1 MKFLRNFLTDDYMPY
16 IKMICSINVT
26 NTSELVFNHRW
37 REFPPQP
44 SVDPGGLYAGV
55 GPKMIHLGGSGA
67 ILAVLMPRFKTM
79 WSLWVTEIL
88 GWMGWWKVKVKDGGE
103 GMNLTILPKKNREW
117 FPFSKKK
124 LTENQLIFITGL
136 WAGVQKGQ
144 TKNEPTLASTRFPKV
159 WHDEPG
165 VRSFAPW
172 PYGNWRVGRWS
183 NKKTMSCWFQLK
195 TYSWESRRVQMEESW
210 FWLEYF
216 SNPEIIQLHTVK
228 VF

>member
-1 MKFLRNFLTDDYMPY
+1 MPY

-37 REFPPQP
+37 REFRRPTFRAR
-44 SVDPGGLYAGV
+44 GGLYAGV

-79 WSLWVTEIL
+79 WSLWVTEIW
-88 GWMGWWKVKVKDGGE
+88 GEWVGGE
-103 GMNLTILPKKNREW
+103 GEGERWRGRNESDNLK
-117 FPFSKKK
+117 KKK
-124 LTENQLIFITGL
+124 LLGDFLFQKKNWLKTSWFSSLVFELVSKRDKQKMNQDF
-136 WAGVQKGQ
+136 
-144 TKNEPTLASTRFPKV
+144 ASTRFPKV

-195 TYSWESRRVQMEESW
+195 TYSWESRRFQMEESW

-228 VF
+228 VFRN